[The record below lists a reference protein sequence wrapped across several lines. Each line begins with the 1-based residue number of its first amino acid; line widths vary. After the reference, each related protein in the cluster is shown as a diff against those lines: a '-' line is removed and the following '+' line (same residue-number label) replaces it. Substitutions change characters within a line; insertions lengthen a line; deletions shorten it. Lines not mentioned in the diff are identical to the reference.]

1 MNKQAISVTLESD
14 NLIWLRGRAVAAG
27 RVSVSEMLDRLIR
40 EARKGASGV
49 AGVRSIVGT
58 LQIAADD
65 PELKRAG
72 DAVRTLFTRSLDRAL
87 PRGRPAPVRRR
98 SRRPRG

>member
-1 MNKQAISVTLESD
+1 MHKQAISVTLESD

-40 EARKGASGV
+40 EARADASGV
-49 AGVRSIVGT
+49 AGVRSVVGT

-65 PELKRAG
+65 PELKRAD
-72 DAVRTLFTRSLDRAL
+72 DAVRTIFTHTEGPLGPAGPRLPPAAWLSRAH
-87 PRGRPAPVRRR
+87 
-98 SRRPRG
+98 S

>member
-40 EARKGASGV
+40 EARADASGV
-49 AGVRSIVGT
+49 AGGRSIVGT
-58 LQIAADD
+58 LLIAADD
-65 PELKRAG
+65 PDLKRAD
-72 DAVRTLFTRSLDRAL
+72 DAVRMLFTRSLARAL
-87 PRGRPAPVRRR
+87 PRGRPAPARRG